1 MNHHDS
7 DRFLSDIIVCVGALF
22 DFVKTAM
29 RRKTYACAMCAPNLP
44 NSSFERWIRDKS
56 KLPAC
61 FDHHF
66 SPPPPTVEVWFLVGP
81 SWQILNKNNDANC
94 KCIYIYIL
102 QIFSILFWL
111 EPVISFCVF
120 FVSGPFVRSLLLHD
134 KQVDLPW
141 SDRCGMRCHVG
152 WESFSGQG
160 TYVLKIDVQPMCCII
175 LYIYIHVCVTY
186 HLRRT

>member
-1 MNHHDS
+1 MVILVIHLNSRQKIRLVNHHDS
-7 DRFLSDIIVCVGALF
+7 DRFLSDIIVCVGALLN
-22 DFVKTAM
+22 FVKTAM
-29 RRKTYACAMCAPNLP
+29 RRRKYACAMCPANLS

-94 KCIYIYIL
+94 K
-102 QIFSILFWL
+102 ILFWL

-120 FVSGPFVRSLLLHD
+120 FFSVLLSGHCCCTTSRWTCLGATGVGCVAMSVGSRF
-134 KQVDLPW
+134 QVKGLMYW
-141 SDRCGMRCHVG
+141 
-152 WESFSGQG
+152 
-160 TYVLKIDVQPMCCII
+160 K
-175 LYIYIHVCVTY
+175 
-186 HLRRT
+186 